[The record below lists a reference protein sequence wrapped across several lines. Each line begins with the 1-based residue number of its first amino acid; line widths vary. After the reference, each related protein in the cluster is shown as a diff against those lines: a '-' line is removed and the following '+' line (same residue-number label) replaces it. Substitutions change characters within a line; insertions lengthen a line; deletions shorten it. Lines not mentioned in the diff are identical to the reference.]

1 MEEELAAVPEFLVL
15 YQSLPC
21 FAWSA
26 LRRIARSTSIWTS
39 YLVKSVGE
47 GQKDSAK
54 GCDVSEKTGFPG
66 YPQQQQFA
74 RGRRSDMINTSSV
87 GAHNNLRISAFSWC
101 GKRQVK
107 PVKTAQTCTK

>member
-1 MEEELAAVPEFLVL
+1 MEEGLAAVPEFLVL

-26 LRRIARSTSIWTS
+26 LRRIARSTTSIWTS

-54 GCDVSEKTGFPG
+54 GCDVSEKTGFPVF
-66 YPQQQQFA
+66 PHP
-74 RGRRSDMINTSSV
+74 RNS
-87 GAHNNLRISAFSWC
+87 NL
-101 GKRQVK
+101 
-107 PVKTAQTCTK
+107 